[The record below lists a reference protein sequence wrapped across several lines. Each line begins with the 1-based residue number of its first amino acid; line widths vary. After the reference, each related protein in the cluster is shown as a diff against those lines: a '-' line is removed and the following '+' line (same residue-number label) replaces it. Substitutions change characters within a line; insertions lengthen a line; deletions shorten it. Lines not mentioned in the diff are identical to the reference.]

1 MESGHIVLT
10 IVDYERQNNIMK
22 SKIKEVLS
30 I

>member
-10 IVDYERQNNIMK
+10 IVDYERQNNIKK

>member
-1 MESGHIVLT
+1 MESGHTVLT
-10 IVDYERQNNIMK
+10 IVDYERQNNIKK